1 MKTECLKC
9 NNVVKCSDE
18 KIYKCS
24 HSREKCEDFERF
36 RRVSW
41 TKSRTI
47 YNVIYD
53 DEITARA
60 PCFTSA
66 IKRFHYKRPKGW
78 TGEEKAL
85 KRFSKYFG
93 FKFNAIWNEHKTI
106 FYLENKEDFERFIKW
121 QKK

>member
-18 KIYKCS
+18 RIYKCS

-47 YNVIYD
+47 YNVIYG

-60 PCFTSA
+60 SCFTSA
-66 IKRFHYKRPKGW
+66 IKRFHYKRPNGW

-93 FKFNAIWNEHKTI
+93 LKICAIWNAHKTV
-106 FYLENKEDFERFIKW
+106 FYVENETDFERFIKW